1 MPFLLFLLV
10 AAAAIS
16 HASEIRAP
24 TRSDPV
30 LVRQV
35 TSGDTIDVEGIGH
48 LRLLGIDAPTVG
60 GTSGRSRA
68 PAPYGREARDRLAG
82 LVLHR
87 WVRLERDEAAGQSPN
102 APGRTSFARRP
113 AYVMT
118 EEGTFV
124 NAVLVREGLARVAA
138 RGSLSRLVELQRAEA
153 EAKAARRGLWSA
165 PDAQRP
171 TAVSETYRVPKSAK
185 SK

>member
-1 MPFLLFLLV
+1 MPFLLSLLV

-16 HASEIRAP
+16 HASEIHAP

-30 LVRQV
+30 LVREV

-48 LRLLGIDAPTVG
+48 VRLLGIDAPTVG
-60 GTSGRSRA
+60 GTGGRSPA

-87 WVRLERDEAAGQSPN
+87 WVRLERDEAPESSTRAQS
-102 APGRTSFARRP
+102 RTSFARRP

-124 NAVLVREGLARVAA
+124 NAVLVREGLARVSVRA
-138 RGSLSRLVELQRAEA
+138 SLSRLVELQRAEV
-153 EAKAARRGLWSA
+153 EAKTARRGLWSA
-165 PDAQRP
+165 RADQQR
-171 TAVSETYRVPKSAK
+171 TEVSETYRVPKSAK

>member
-1 MPFLLFLLV
+1 MPFLLSLLV

-16 HASEIRAP
+16 HASEIHAP

-30 LVRQV
+30 LVRAV

-48 LRLLGIDAPTVG
+48 VRLLAIDAPTVG
-60 GTSGRSRA
+60 GTIGRSA
-68 PAPYGREARDRLAG
+68 PARYGGEARDRLAG

-87 WVRLERDEAAGQSPN
+87 WVRLERDEAPESSTRAQS
-102 APGRTSFARRP
+102 RTSFARRP

-118 EEGTFV
+118 EEGTFI
-124 NAVLVREGLARVAA
+124 NAVLVREGLARVSVRA
-138 RGSLSRLVELQRAEA
+138 SLSRLGELQRAEA
-153 EAKAARRGLWSA
+153 EAKTARRGLWSA
-165 PDAQRP
+165 RAHQQR
-171 TAVSETYRVPKSAK
+171 TEVSETYRVPKSAK